1 VRLPQIADVVIDAT
15 ALGPIEHYPEVA
27 GQNNQ
32 AWALQSAFN
41 PRQFAAAIPK
51 TGIPMISPSPRRL

>member
-1 VRLPQIADVVIDAT
+1 MRLPQIADVVIDAS
-15 ALGPIEHYPEVA
+15 ALGPIAHYPEVA
-27 GQNNQ
+27 GQNNH
-32 AWALQSAFN
+32 ARALQSAFN